1 MSDEDEANL
10 GERPKI
16 DPTAELREL
25 LGELDSMLKNPD
37 VIGALAE
44 RGVNASLAL
53 VALDG
58 LGAYLVGDKVQAAED
73 LRTVAEEIEG
83 RLRFG
88 DDPPAA

>member
-1 MSDEDEANL
+1 MSDDEADL
-10 GERPKI
+10 GEQPKI
-16 DPTAELREL
+16 DPTGELNEL
-25 LGELDSMLKNPD
+25 LNELDGVLKNPD

-58 LGAYLVGDKVQAAED
+58 LGAYLVGDKVQAAAD
-73 LRTVAEEIEG
+73 LRTVAEEIEA

-88 DDPPAA
+88 FDPPSA